1 MSGNRTVNF
10 KDCNDI
16 NYVEKNDGII
26 YTGVKYINT
35 IQDLADVEAK
45 IQESIKQLQN
55 QGMTVDDAK
64 EQIANDMATLANTN
78 SIFREKLLN
87 WFRSLGTI
95 AASELVKEVVR
106 LAYHSA
112 GL

>member
-10 KDCNDI
+10 KNCNDV

-26 YTGVKYINT
+26 YTGVKHINMS
-35 IQDLADVEAK
+35 QDLADVEAK
-45 IQESIKQLQN
+45 IQESINQLQN

-64 EQIANDMATLANTN
+64 EQVVNDMATLANTN

-87 WFRSLGTI
+87 WFRLLGTI
-95 AASELVKEVVR
+95 TVSELVKEVVR
-106 LAYHSA
+106 LACHRA
-112 GL
+112 GI